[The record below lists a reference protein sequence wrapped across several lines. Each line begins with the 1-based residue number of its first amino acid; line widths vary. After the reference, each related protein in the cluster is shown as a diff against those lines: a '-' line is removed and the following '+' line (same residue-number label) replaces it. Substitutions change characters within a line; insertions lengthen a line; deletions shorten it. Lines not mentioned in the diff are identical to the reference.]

1 VFEKSLE
8 TSADRAA
15 NPDESL
21 SPDQVAA
28 HKIAAVILIVN
39 VVITAV
45 ASILLSHGKD
55 IPLVQIVVT
64 LIVAQG
70 VYRRAG
76 NWATYA
82 VVVGIAGG
90 VLLPAIAFWQ
100 QPLVSGIFV
109 TVVTWGVVGAT
120 LLLLLGNPPRARRIA
135 GIVCFLALTCG
146 GYGYLLARVLS
157 H

>member
-1 VFEKSLE
+1 MFEKALE
-8 TSADRAA
+8 SSADRAA
-15 NPDESL
+15 KPDESL

-28 HKIAAVILIVN
+28 HKIAAVILIAN

-45 ASILLSHGKD
+45 AAVLLSGGQD
-55 IPLVQIVVT
+55 IPLVQIVIT

-90 VLLPAIAFWQ
+90 ILFPAMAFWQ
-100 QPLVSGIFV
+100 QPLASGIFV
-109 TVVTWGVVGAT
+109 TVVTWGLVGAT
-120 LLLLLGNPPRARRIA
+120 LLLLLGNPTRARRIA
-135 GIVCFLALTCG
+135 GVACFLVLTCG

>member
-8 TSADRAA
+8 SSVDRAA
-15 NPDESL
+15 KPDESL

-28 HKIAAVILIVN
+28 HKIAAVILIAN
-39 VVITAV
+39 VVVTAV
-45 ASILLSHGKD
+45 AAILLSGGQD
-55 IPLVQIVVT
+55 IPLVQIVIT

-90 VLLPAIAFWQ
+90 VVLPAIAFWQ
-100 QPLVSGIFV
+100 QPIASGIFV
-109 TVVTWGVVGAT
+109 TVVTWGVVGST
-120 LLLLLGNPPRARRIA
+120 LLLLLGNPPRTRRIA
-135 GIVCFLALTCG
+135 GIACFLVLTCG
-146 GYGYLLARVLS
+146 GYGYLLARFFS
-157 H
+157 R